1 MGCRES
7 RNLCQNEKRRQT
19 GKWRQIGQTGEF
31 DYERFLLNILKVKK
45 QETKTVVDEDGEP
58 ISEWNPDSP
67 DNVPDDSGRVMSVEL
82 FYTDG

>member
-1 MGCRES
+1 M
-7 RNLCQNEKRRQT
+7 
-19 GKWRQIGQTGEF
+19 
-31 DYERFLLNILKVKK
+31 KVKK

-58 ISEWNPDSP
+58 ISEGDPDSP